1 MEPKWRQNGAKIGS
15 NRGEIQGKPR
25 GNIQGKLGKN
35 VRNTWGK
42 SKENLG
48 EIQEIHIK
56 PKENPGSHPGK
67 MQGQSRENLREL
79 QGNSKEARGTSPR
92 KIQRKQGRPPGKRVA
107 SVARERAQRASERSK
122 WSSNRFKQTG
132 SKIDFNLI
140 WDAWSDRHRAK
151 RAAFLNERREQHTT
165 NNEPR
170 TTNNKQRTTN
180 TMQAHR
186 AIALS
191 VPVLA
196 QV

>member
-1 MEPKWRQNGAKIGS
+1 MCFQSFFLAAFGS
-15 NRGEIQGKPR
+15 FLESFWNPFSIIFQWK
-25 GNIQGKLGKN
+25 NASGKLGKN

-56 PKENPGSHPGK
+56 PKENPGTHPGK
-67 MQGQSRENLREL
+67 MQGKSRENLREI

-132 SKIDFNLI
+132 SKIDFHLI
-140 WDAWSDRHRAK
+140 
-151 RAAFLNERREQHTT
+151 
-165 NNEPR
+165 
-170 TTNNKQRTTN
+170 
-180 TMQAHR
+180 
-186 AIALS
+186 
-191 VPVLA
+191 
-196 QV
+196 